1 MTDHRDVP
9 HGTDPEPCWYCSGTG
24 EDQRQPCP
32 CCQHNEHH
40 TTPPTR
46 AVLHFRRQE
55 WMTI

>member
-24 EDQRQPCP
+24 EDQRRPCP

-40 TTPPTR
+40 AAHPGGFVFKKGPQC
-46 AVLHFRRQE
+46 V
-55 WMTI
+55 